1 MSHRLVSLTQTNPS
15 FIVQF
20 LKNLHR
26 SIPNRQY
33 FQQLVEMIP
42 SMPHN
47 LLNLIIERSYENVL
61 QIEEEEIVQA
71 LAGLQEENN
80 NIGAS
85 GSSRAKISNKK
96 IILLDKMEED
106 CSICLEEFKENQTI
120 RTLICQHEFHVDC
133 IETWLYQKNVCPLCR
148 NIPLPI

>member
-1 MSHRLVSLTQTNPS
+1 MSYRLVTLTQTSPS

-26 SIPNRQY
+26 SIPNRNY
-33 FQQLVEMIP
+33 FQQLVEIIP
-42 SMPHN
+42 SMPSN
-47 LLNLIIERSYENVL
+47 LLNLIIERSYEDVL
-61 QIEEEEIVQA
+61 QLEEEEVVQA

-80 NIGAS
+80 NIGAP
-85 GSSRAKISNKK
+85 GSSRAKTSNKK
-96 IILLDKMEED
+96 LILLDKMEED

-120 RTLICQHEFHVDC
+120 RTLICCHEFHVDC